1 LQKKVKTNYPLSY
14 LKEITET
21 REWDGALHV
30 TDLLNGE
37 RETYLKY
44 VYDYGVNPDERAFII
59 NGINAHSNLSDG
71 IGRLTVKVDGIM
83 ITGEADYIEET
94 EDGYT
99 LWDYKVSGSYK
110 VAKTI
115 GIKTRDIVLRD
126 QFGNPEVYKSGK
138 KAGQIKTKKETY
150 LAEPTD
156 EDIEDYKLQLNI
168 YRYIY
173 TKKLNYNITKLKIF
187 FIVRDGGTS
196 IALSRGVTRNTY
208 TVDIPLMTT
217 DEIENFIVEK
227 GHKLWARLKKYYYE
241 HRIDVPPMCNAKETW
256 DGRKCESYCP
266 VRDIC
271 KNIGG

>member
-1 LQKKVKTNYPLSY
+1 MQKKVKTNYPLSY